1 MPKVSVIM
9 GVYNLANRDIL
20 EKAIFSILNQT
31 FKDFEFIICDDGST
45 DNTFEIVKDICKND
59 NRVVFLQNEVNKGL
73 AYVLN
78 KCLDNAKGEYIA
90 RMDADDECYLDRFEK
105 QVKFLDENL
114 DYGVVTSNAEVFDE
128 NGVWRKLIHN
138 EEIQKEDF
146 LFNNPIVHSAVM
158 VRKSVYD
165 MVNGYR
171 DLKMTYRVEDYDLF
185 MRIFYNGVKIRTIQ
199 EYLFRFREDK
209 NTFKRR
215 KYRYR
220 INEARV
226 RIYGFRLLKLFPKG
240 MIYVM
245 KPLIFGLL
253 PFNLQR
259 KIMQVKY
266 ENLGE

>member
-146 LFNNPIVHSAVM
+146 LFNNYG
-158 VRKSVYD
+158 K
-165 MVNGYR
+165 
-171 DLKMTYRVEDYDLF
+171 
-185 MRIFYNGVKIRTIQ
+185 KICI
-199 EYLFRFREDK
+199 
-209 NTFKRR
+209 
-215 KYRYR
+215 
-220 INEARV
+220 
-226 RIYGFRLLKLFPKG
+226 
-240 MIYVM
+240 
-245 KPLIFGLL
+245 
-253 PFNLQR
+253 
-259 KIMQVKY
+259 
-266 ENLGE
+266 